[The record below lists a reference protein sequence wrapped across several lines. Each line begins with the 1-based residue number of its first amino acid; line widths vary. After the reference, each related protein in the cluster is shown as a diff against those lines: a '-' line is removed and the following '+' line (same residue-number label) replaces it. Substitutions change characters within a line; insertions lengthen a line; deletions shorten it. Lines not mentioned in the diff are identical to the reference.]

1 MAGYEFFREKAWQ
14 GMHCLKHFAETEKQR
29 YILLL
34 HAYFCDLWIIL
45 CTSGILLEFY
55 CNAIYIWFF
64 NSSESKLLGEK
75 LRAIGD
81 ESIRSAD
88 ILEGKIDDT
97 IHVFNEQVG
106 KMEKDIE
113 SKNLQKSNR
122 QSND

>member
-1 MAGYEFFREKAWQ
+1 MIT
-14 GMHCLKHFAETEKQR
+14 FAC
-29 YILLL
+29 ILLYKVVIFKSFYITHFL
-34 HAYFCDLWIIL
+34 K
-45 CTSGILLEFY
+45 TSEILLEFY

-81 ESIRSAD
+81 ELIRSAD

>member
-1 MAGYEFFREKAWQ
+1 MP
-14 GMHCLKHFAETEKQR
+14 M
-29 YILLL
+29 IL
-34 HAYFCDLWIIL
+34 Y
-45 CTSGILLEFY
+45 
-55 CNAIYIWFF
+55 
-64 NSSESKLLGEK
+64 SSESKLLGEK

-81 ESIRSAD
+81 ELIRSAD

>member
-1 MAGYEFFREKAWQ
+1 MNSSEKKLGKECTA
-14 GMHCLKHFAETEKQR
+14 LN
-29 YILLL
+29 ILLRQKNKGT
-34 HAYFCDLWIIL
+34 HDYFCMHIVVIFKSFFENLRNITW
-45 CTSGILLEFY
+45 ILLNQA
-55 CNAIYIWFF
+55 NAIYIWFF

-81 ESIRSAD
+81 ELIRSAD

-113 SKNLQKSNR
+113 SKNLQKSTFK
-122 QSND
+122 